1 MLTLYIRLS
10 LSEHFHHLG
19 CTQTVGKGQDQV
31 TPSSLLASIVA
42 GRGAVEHRARTVL
55 ARNSKGIWCWD
66 RGDAIVRRGELVNV

>member
-55 ARNSKGIWCWD
+55 ARNIREFGVGMVMRWSEGNWSMYS
-66 RGDAIVRRGELVNV
+66 V